1 MKLAARYASEEAAL
15 AAELKGAYGEGV
27 DVKAF
32 QAAPRTP
39 IQIVADKQRE
49 VEARAGEYAAA
60 RSAAAG
66 EGAYSAH
73 AVQALQVCCLA
84 VCGDARGRDVGS
96 RRVRAKGCICICSVV
111 GDEALRPWARVLT
124 SSPPLGLGL

>member
-66 EGAYSAH
+66 EGAYSAY
-73 AVQALQVCCLA
+73 AVQALQV
-84 VCGDARGRDVGS
+84 RS
-96 RRVRAKGCICICSVV
+96 
-111 GDEALRPWARVLT
+111 
-124 SSPPLGLGL
+124 GLL